1 MVKHPIDRILTVYN
15 VCQKN
20 TGSVLCHFNKLN
32 VQNMTLQQFIK
43 VQGSS
48 FFRKLLYYSK
58 HCKLVGHDEICL
70 PDTRTSFVLTTRERR
85 IYLKNIL
92 ENLENWFSVVG
103 LEEYFEDS
111 LLLFESISGL
121 NYTDCGRPKK
131 RRELVKTDTLLW
143 PIVSHSGRNTLRGL
157 WNIKELHQ
165 MQNLTFKALR
175 EKLLLDPQVSKWLSA
190 DLAIY
195 AKLEEL
201 FQKQLEFYSVTKSVM
216 KTLQN
221 RSLNP
226 TVASSLNKLKRK
238 QLAKRLK
245 EVEHTNKSKDG
256 IGNSKHSHR
265 KDGHEQNRHSSYGH
279 RQPKTQVPRVNGKGS
294 NQANHGKPSML
305 VNNVSRNEFKH
316 HKDMGDIFGNN
327 KVAIVS
333 NNQRYQ
339 NKANL
344 RKSRDLDEIT
354 EKIQSNYDKIKGKKT
369 LHKKGVPTMRAHGV
383 DNIIGQNKRS
393 SYTVEV
399 APTVIGQTDKRMKKS
414 RPDDKNETLKSD
426 KSHRKKKKKGGF
438 LYKHL
443 DSSAKETHK
452 KNHSNLQ

>member
-1 MVKHPIDRILTVYN
+1 
-15 VCQKN
+15 
-20 TGSVLCHFNKLN
+20 
-32 VQNMTLQQFIK
+32 MTLQQFIK

-58 HCKLVGHDEICL
+58 HCRLVGHDEICL
-70 PDTRTSFVLTTRERR
+70 PDTRTSFVLTARERR
-85 IYLKNIL
+85 IYLDNIL

-121 NYTDCGRPKK
+121 NYTNCGRPKK
-131 RRELVKTDTLLW
+131 RRELVKSDTLLW
-143 PIVSHSGRNTLRGL
+143 PILSRNGRNTLRGL
-157 WNIKELHQ
+157 WNMKELHQ

-175 EKLLLDPQVSKWLSA
+175 EKLLQDPQVSKWLSA

-201 FQKQLEFYSVTKSVM
+201 FQKQLEFYNVTKSVM
-216 KTLQN
+216 KTLRN

-226 TVASSLNKLKRK
+226 TVASSLNKLKRR

-245 EVEHTNKSKDG
+245 EVAHTNKNKDG

-265 KDGHEQNRHSSYGH
+265 KRGHEQNQHSIHGH
-279 RQPKTQVPRVNGKGS
+279 RQPKTQIPRVNGNGS

-305 VNNVSRNEFKH
+305 LSNVSRNEFKH
-316 HKDMGDIFGNN
+316 HKAIGDIFGNN
-327 KVAIVS
+327 KAAILS
-333 NNQRYQ
+333 NNQRSQ
-339 NKANL
+339 NKAVL
-344 RKSRDLDEIT
+344 RKSRDIDEIT

-369 LHKKGVPTMRAHGV
+369 LHKKGVPTIRAHGV
-383 DNIIGQNKRS
+383 DNIIGQNRYS
-393 SYTVEV
+393 VEV
-399 APTVIGQTDKRMKKS
+399 VPTIIGQPDKRVKKS
-414 RPDDKNETLKSD
+414 RLNNKNETLKAD
-426 KSHRKKKKKGGF
+426 KNYRKKKKKGGF

-443 DSSAKETHK
+443 DSSVKEAHK
-452 KNHSNLQ
+452 KKHSNIQ